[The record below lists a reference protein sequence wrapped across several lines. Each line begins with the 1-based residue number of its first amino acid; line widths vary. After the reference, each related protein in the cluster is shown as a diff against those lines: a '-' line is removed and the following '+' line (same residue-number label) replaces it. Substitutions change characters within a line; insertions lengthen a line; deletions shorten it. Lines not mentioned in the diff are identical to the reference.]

1 MGSLAPC
8 APVTPNRSTQ
18 ITKELPDY
26 ADLEADLALAFP
38 DYALDLEAELA
49 FGPAKCAAQE
59 GIRRMELRIKG
70 LTREAARASK
80 RQIDFRADCFV
91 LNPPIN
97 SGLQA
102 WP

>member
-1 MGSLAPC
+1 M
-8 APVTPNRSTQ
+8 
-18 ITKELPDY
+18 KELPDY

-80 RQIDFRADCFV
+80 GDDVERMRGVRRQLEDAHQQLVFFKAKLEAR
-91 LNPPIN
+91 N
-97 SGLQA
+97 
-102 WP
+102 